1 MRVLFTGGGTG
12 GHLYPALAIARALVR
27 VRPDVQP
34 HFVGATRGIER
45 VILPDTEFPHTLLDL
60 HPLYRSAPWNNWR
73 TVMGMVSGWR
83 RLAELSRDVAPRL
96 VVATGGYAASG
107 ALAFAAL
114 RRIPFVVQEQNSFP
128 GQTVKLFARWAREI
142 YLGFPEAAR
151 DLPEAARSR
160 AVDTGNPIEP
170 PPAVR
175 PDRDVQRKV
184 WGFGHD
190 VRFVVLAF
198 GGSQG
203 SAALNA
209 LVEGW
214 VARGLPRGVG
224 VIWGTGRDHFQR
236 HASRASAQVIVRP
249 YLAPIADAYA
259 CADLAIARAGAMT
272 TAELCAWGIPMYL
285 VPLPTA
291 AADHQT
297 ANARALA
304 DAGAARWVSQREA
317 TAEQLAMVVSE
328 VVGDASLRE
337 RWGAAA
343 SARGRPDAAARIAA
357 RLDALLGP
365 HASTPAEPATGA
377 RATAST

>member
-1 MRVLFTGGGTG
+1 MGVRVLFTGGGTG

-27 VRPDVQP
+27 VRPDVRA

-45 VILPDTEFPHTLLDL
+45 VILPETEFPHTLLDL
-60 HPLYRSAPWNNWR
+60 HPLYRSSPWRNWR
-73 TVMGMVSGWR
+73 TIAGLAQGWR
-83 RLAELSRDVAPRL
+83 RLGALERGERVRL

-107 ALAFAAL
+107 ALAFAAAH
-114 RRIPFVVQEQNSFP
+114 RIPYVLQEQNSFP
-128 GQTVKLFARWAREI
+128 GQTVRFFARWAREV
-142 YLGFPEAAR
+142 YLGFPEAAGG
-151 DLPEAARSR
+151 LPASARPR

-175 PDRDVQRKV
+175 PDREMQRKV
-184 WGFGHD
+184 WGLD
-190 VRFVVLAF
+190 ASVRFVVLAF

-209 LVEGW
+209 LVDGW
-214 VARGLPRGVG
+214 IAGGLPPGVG
-224 VIWGTGRDHFQR
+224 VIWGTGRDHFER
-236 HASRASAQVIVRP
+236 HVARSGARVVVRP
-249 YLAPIADAYA
+249 YLAPIAEAYA

-272 TAELCAWGIPMYL
+272 TAELCAWGIPMFL

-304 DAGAARWVSQREA
+304 DVGAARWVAQREA
-317 TAEQLAMVVSE
+317 TPAHLAAVVAEVA
-328 VVGDASLRE
+328 GDASLRE

-343 SARGRPDAAARIAA
+343 TRRGRPEASARIGERLALL
-357 RLDALLGP
+357 LDAPGRS
-365 HASTPAEPATGA
+365 A
-377 RATAST
+377 

>member
-27 VRPDVQP
+27 LRPDVRP

-60 HPLYRSAPWNNWR
+60 HPVYRSAPWRNWR
-73 TVMGMVSGWR
+73 TMAGLVQGWR
-83 RLAELSRDVAPRL
+83 RLAALEQDAPARL

-107 ALAFAAL
+107 ALAFAAAH
-114 RRIPFVVQEQNSFP
+114 RIPYVLQEQNSFP
-128 GQTVKLFARWAREI
+128 GKTVALFARWAREV
-142 YLGFPEAAR
+142 YLGFPEAAGG
-151 DLPEAARSR
+151 LPPAARAR
-160 AVDTGNPIEP
+160 AIDTGNPIEP

-175 PDRDVQRKV
+175 PDREMQRTV
-184 WGFGHD
+184 WGFD
-190 VRFVVLAF
+190 ASVRFVVLAF

-203 SAALNA
+203 SAALNG
-209 LVEGW
+209 LVDGW
-214 VARGLPRGVG
+214 IAHGLPPGVG

-236 HASRASAQVIVRP
+236 HAARAGRHVVVRP
-249 YLAPIADAYA
+249 YLAPIAEAYA

-272 TAELCAWGIPMYL
+272 TAELCAWGIPMFL

-304 DAGAARWVSQREA
+304 EAGAARWIAQREA
-317 TAEQLAMVVSE
+317 TPAHLAAVVAEVAR
-328 VVGDASLRE
+328 DAALRE
-337 RWGAAA
+337 RWGMAAA
-343 SARGRPDAAARIAA
+343 QRGRPDASARIAE
-357 RLDALLGP
+357 RLSVLLDA
-365 HASTPAEPATGA
+365 TGRSA
-377 RATAST
+377 

>member
-1 MRVLFTGGGTG
+1 M
-12 GHLYPALAIARALVR
+12 
-27 VRPDVQP
+27 Q
-34 HFVGATRGIER
+34 
-45 VILPDTEFPHTLLDL
+45 
-60 HPLYRSAPWNNWR
+60 
-73 TVMGMVSGWR
+73 R
-83 RLAELSRDVAPRL
+83 R
-96 VVATGGYAASG
+96 
-107 ALAFAAL
+107 
-114 RRIPFVVQEQNSFP
+114 
-128 GQTVKLFARWAREI
+128 
-142 YLGFPEAAR
+142 
-151 DLPEAARSR
+151 
-160 AVDTGNPIEP
+160 
-170 PPAVR
+170 
-175 PDRDVQRKV
+175 V

-328 VVGDASLRE
+328 VVGDA
-337 RWGAAA
+337 AFA
-343 SARGRPDAAARIAA
+343 SD
-357 RLDALLGP
+357 
-365 HASTPAEPATGA
+365 GA
-377 RATAST
+377 RQRRAWSPRRGGAHRGTARRVARPPREHPGCAGDGRARHGVDLSRFFPPR

>member
-27 VRPDVQP
+27 VRPDVRA

-60 HPLYRSAPWNNWR
+60 HPLYRSSPWRNWR
-73 TVMGMVSGWR
+73 TIAGLAQGWR
-83 RLAELSRDVAPRL
+83 RLDALERGERVRL

-107 ALAFAAL
+107 ALAFAAAH
-114 RRIPFVVQEQNSFP
+114 RIPYVLQEQNSFP
-128 GQTVKLFARWAREI
+128 GQTVRFFARWAREV
-142 YLGFPEAAR
+142 YLGFPEAAAG
-151 DLPEAARSR
+151 LPASVRPR

-170 PPAVR
+170 PPALR
-175 PDRDVQRKV
+175 PDRELQRRV
-184 WGFGHD
+184 WGLD
-190 VRFVVLAF
+190 ASVRFVVLAF

-209 LVEGW
+209 LVDGW
-214 VARGLPRGVG
+214 IAGGLPPGVG
-224 VIWGTGRDHFQR
+224 VIWGTGRDHFER
-236 HASRASAQVIVRP
+236 YAARSGARVVVRP
-249 YLAPIADAYA
+249 YLAPIAEAYA

-272 TAELCAWGIPMYL
+272 TAELCAWGIPMFL

-304 DAGAARWVSQREA
+304 DVGAARWVAQREA
-317 TAEQLAMVVSE
+317 TPAHLANVVAEVA
-328 VVGDASLRE
+328 GDASLRE

-343 SARGRPDAAARIAA
+343 ARRGRPEASARIGERLALLLDAAGRSA
-357 RLDALLGP
+357 
-365 HASTPAEPATGA
+365 
-377 RATAST
+377 

>member
-45 VILPDTEFPHTLLDL
+45 VILPDAGFPYTLLDL
-60 HPLYRSAPWNNWR
+60 HPLYRSAPWHNWKTAR
-73 TVMGMVSGWR
+73 GLLQGWQ
-83 RLAELSRDVAPRL
+83 RLAALSREGAPRL

-107 ALAFAAL
+107 ALAFAAW

-128 GQTVKLFARWAREI
+128 GRTVALFSRWAREL
-142 YLGFPEAAR
+142 YLGFPEAADR
-151 DLPEAARSR
+151 LPPAARSR
-160 AVDTGNPIEP
+160 AIDTGNPIEP
-170 PPAVR
+170 PPALP
-175 PDRDVQRKV
+175 PDRAAQRRA
-184 WGFGHD
+184 WGFGDD
-190 VRFVVLAF
+190 VRLVVLAF

-209 LVEGW
+209 LVDGW
-214 VARGLPRGVG
+214 LALGLPPGVG
-224 VIWGTGRDHFQR
+224 LIWGTGRDHIHR
-236 HASRASAQVIVRP
+236 YEARASARVVVRP
-249 YLAPIADAYA
+249 YLSPIADAYA

-272 TAELCAWGIPMYL
+272 TAELCAWGIPMFL

-304 DAGAARWVSQREA
+304 DAGAARWVAQRDA
-317 TAEQLAMVVSE
+317 TSDALAQVVNE
-328 VVGDASLRE
+328 
-337 RWGAAA
+337 AA
-343 SARGRPDAAARIAA
+343 SDDAWRARWSLAARARGRPDAAAHIATRIAA
-357 RLDALLGP
+357 LLPPVG
-365 HASTPAEPATGA
+365 S
-377 RATAST
+377 